1 MGGARAKMWMEEILE
16 LELQRKLEM
25 ELGWGKW
32 D

>member
-1 MGGARAKMWMEEILE
+1 MGEARAKMQMEEILE
-16 LELQRKLEM
+16 LELEGKLEM